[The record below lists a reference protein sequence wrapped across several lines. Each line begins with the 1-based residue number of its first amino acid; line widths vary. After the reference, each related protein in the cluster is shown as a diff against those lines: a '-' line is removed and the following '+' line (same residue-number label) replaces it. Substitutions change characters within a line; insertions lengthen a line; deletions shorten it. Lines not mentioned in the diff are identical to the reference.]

1 MNFAN
6 MTESQRQQRN
16 AQLLAAELDKDEFPE
31 EWEYQEVAHMIKE
44 LAAKAARYDWPIKQL
59 GSLNDGSDNIVTLY
73 QDDVT
78 RTAVIRVGATRIFC
92 EDRGDFDAAFADG
105 MKKAPL

>member
-1 MNFAN
+1 MNFII
-6 MTESQRQQRN
+6 MSECQRQQRN
-16 AQLLAAELDKDEFPE
+16 AQLLVAELSKGEFPE
-31 EWEYQEVAHMIKE
+31 EWEYQEVGHMIE
-44 LAAKAARYDWPIKQL
+44 VLAAKAARYDWLIKQL

-92 EDRGDFDAAFADG
+92 EDRGDFEDAFEDG

>member
-1 MNFAN
+1 MNFTN

-16 AQLLAAELDKDEFPE
+16 AQLLVAELDKDEFPE
-31 EWEYQEVAHMIKE
+31 EWEYQEVAYLIKE
-44 LAAKAARYDWPIKQL
+44 LAAKAARYDWLIKQT
-59 GSLNDGSDNIVTLY
+59 GSLKDDSDMPVTLY
-73 QDDVT
+73 QDEVT
-78 RTAVIRVGATRIFC
+78 RTAVIKVGPVRIYC